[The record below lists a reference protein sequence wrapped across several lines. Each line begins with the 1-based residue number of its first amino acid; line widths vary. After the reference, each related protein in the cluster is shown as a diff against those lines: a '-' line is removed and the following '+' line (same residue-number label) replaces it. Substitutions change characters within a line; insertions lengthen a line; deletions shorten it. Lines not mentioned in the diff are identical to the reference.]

1 MSEFRDR
8 IKAAAD
14 TVGGLNKLAEL
25 IGMPRR
31 TLGDQLAGKTEP
43 RMSLLVDTARVTG
56 YRIEWLATGSGEPLD
71 SPMSLLAR
79 LTKGLSR
86 NDDPLPST
94 AHQFEAPKIEHNASP
109 NRATID
115 TGLLENLVVLVKSVH
130 AEYGI
135 KLPGT
140 KATTE
145 AAMLYNELSERVSDL
160 KDRDE
165 IEANLPLLRYHL
177 KKRLDEAAAAPGTG
191 KRQA

>member
-1 MSEFRDR
+1 MSDFRDR

-43 RMSLLVDTARVTG
+43 KMSLLVETARVTG
-56 YRIEWLATGSGEPLD
+56 YKIEWLATGNGHPVD
-71 SPMSLLAR
+71 SPMSLLTR

-86 NDDPLPST
+86 HDDPLPST
-94 AHQFEAPKIEHNASP
+94 MPQFEAPEMASHLKP
-109 NRATID
+109 KRAPID
-115 TGLLENLVVLVKSVH
+115 TDLLENLVMLVKSVH
-130 AEYGI
+130 DEYGI

-140 KATTE
+140 KATAE
-145 AAMLYNELSERVSDL
+145 AATLYNELSKRVSDL

-165 IEANLPLLRYHL
+165 IEANLPLLRYQL
-177 KKRLDEAAAAPGTG
+177 KKRLDDAAAAPGTG